1 MEEQVGIRQELLD
14 FVNAVNEDDEDEGPD
29 EFMVARVLDVT
40 GSLGVWGIN

>member
-14 FVNAVNEDDEDEGPD
+14 FVNTLDEDEDEGPD
-29 EFMVARVLDVT
+29 EFMVARILDVT

>member
-14 FVNAVNEDDEDEGPD
+14 FVNALDEDEDEGPD
-29 EFMVARVLDVT
+29 EFMVARILDVT